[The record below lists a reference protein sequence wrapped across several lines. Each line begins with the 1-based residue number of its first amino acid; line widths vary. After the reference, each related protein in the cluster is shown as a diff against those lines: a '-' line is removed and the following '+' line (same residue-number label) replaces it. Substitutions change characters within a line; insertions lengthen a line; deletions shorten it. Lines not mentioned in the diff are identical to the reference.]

1 MQIKIISKIL
11 RQWKKTSMSPG
22 VISRSMSMGMVIG
35 FSPTV
40 GLQAIICFLTAFIC
54 NRLWRQDTFDWI
66 IALVGSLVVNPL
78 TLVPTYTFYY
88 WVGCHMITCSNV
100 MDVQDFENIKYF
112 LYALKEGTAAIFLGS
127 VPFMI
132 IGLPLGYYIGKIVER
147 LLKNRIQSRQA
158 RMLKQAL
165 NNKTSKLNKNKI
177 PRTVKEE

>member
-1 MQIKIISKIL
+1 MQIKIIGKIL

-22 VISRSMSMGMVIG
+22 VISRSISMGMVVG

-40 GLQAIICFLTAFIC
+40 GLQALICFLITFIC

-66 IALVGSLVVNPL
+66 IALIGSLVVNPL

-88 WVGCHMITCSNV
+88 WVGCHAIRCSNV
-100 MDVQDFENIKYF
+100 MEVQDFKNIRYF

-132 IGLPLGYYIGKIVER
+132 IGLALGYYIGKIIER
-147 LLKNRIQSRQA
+147 LLETRIQRRKE
-158 RMLKQAL
+158 RMLKKKL
-165 NNKTSKLNKNKI
+165 SNKSSKTAYK
-177 PRTVKEE
+177 